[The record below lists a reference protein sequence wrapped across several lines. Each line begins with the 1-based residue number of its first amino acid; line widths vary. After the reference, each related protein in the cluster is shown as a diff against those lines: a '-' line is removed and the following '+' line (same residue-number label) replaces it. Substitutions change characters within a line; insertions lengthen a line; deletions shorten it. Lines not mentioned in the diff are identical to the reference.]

1 MAGEEQH
8 SAVPP
13 PPAHW
18 LTWQRPFAAAYEQI
32 GAQHASRSHPCAA
45 EPAAKD
51 ITARLIRAG
60 V

>member
-1 MAGEEQH
+1 
-8 SAVPP
+8 
-13 PPAHW
+13 

-32 GAQHASRSHPCAA
+32 SAQHVSRSHPCAA